1 MSNGAR
7 RNQKDD
13 DARISIPKT
22 TCNYWMQN
30 TMPVLLFLADLSTQK
45 IYYSDVKVQLRQ
57 RYIDYST
64 NNNFSFTL
72 SNKNELHF
80 TIDQNIQNKD
90 EFFNVYGY
98 KYQFLMLVL
107 RMVDYSA
114 FETNLKEF
122 VLNWKRYFN
131 HLKHQ
136 NADPFLSQS
145 VDFYEQTIHIHNCML
160 HISNALNLGM
170 QKVDFQSVRNDLR
183 KMYDYYGVTPAY
195 DVLEYEITV
204 LHFQIWGCTEAIIC
218 GIKNYILISEK
229 DFWSINFPLIY
240 QEAQNMDR
248 NATEY

>member
-1 MSNGAR
+1 
-7 RNQKDD
+7 
-13 DARISIPKT
+13 
-22 TCNYWMQN
+22 
-30 TMPVLLFLADLSTQK
+30 MPVLLFLADLSTQK